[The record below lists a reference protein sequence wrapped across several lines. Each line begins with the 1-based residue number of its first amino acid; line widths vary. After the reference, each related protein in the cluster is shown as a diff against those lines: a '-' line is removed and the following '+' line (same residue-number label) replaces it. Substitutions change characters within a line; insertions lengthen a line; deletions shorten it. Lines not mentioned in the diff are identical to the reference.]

1 MDTQGRRIKKL
12 RLAKGLSQKRLSDMV
27 GIVPT
32 HLQAYEYGTR
42 HPKEEILNRLAKAL
56 DVTPSMLQPLDV
68 DTVNGLLGIIYE
80 MHTSYHGLEIVEE
93 DGQISIR
100 LPNTLQAM
108 PAKKSLLRIKKI
120 LDDYTYQ
127 PYPEYQSA
135 KDIQEENQ
143 ILPDTGVTV
152 AQEKRWVKE
161 QEGLLLRATDL
172 YSPDVN
178 YNQIEADRKALRKQ
192 YPDDSDYSLIK
203 FGAYGEEYLYTVCDV
218 DTRKYHA
225 LRERPDYRQFIADK
239 DKYYRQMLSNL
250 MALRCNFSAD
260 SFIEDKEKRPYMWNH
275 VTDRLLRECEPI
287 VKSKILKDVKK
298 EK

>member
-42 HPKEEILNRLAKAL
+42 HTKEEILNRLAKAL

-120 LDDYTYQ
+120 LDDNTYQ

-192 YPDDSDYSLIK
+192 YPDDS
-203 FGAYGEEYLYTVCDV
+203 
-218 DTRKYHA
+218 
-225 LRERPDYRQFIADK
+225 
-239 DKYYRQMLSNL
+239 
-250 MALRCNFSAD
+250 
-260 SFIEDKEKRPYMWNH
+260 EDE
-275 VTDRLLRECEPI
+275 D
-287 VKSKILKDVKK
+287 
-298 EK
+298 

>member
-42 HPKEEILNRLAKAL
+42 HPTEEILNRLAKAL

-192 YPDDSDYSLIK
+192 YPDDS
-203 FGAYGEEYLYTVCDV
+203 
-218 DTRKYHA
+218 
-225 LRERPDYRQFIADK
+225 
-239 DKYYRQMLSNL
+239 
-250 MALRCNFSAD
+250 
-260 SFIEDKEKRPYMWNH
+260 EDE
-275 VTDRLLRECEPI
+275 D
-287 VKSKILKDVKK
+287 
-298 EK
+298 

>member
-1 MDTQGRRIKKL
+1 
-12 RLAKGLSQKRLSDMV
+12 
-27 GIVPT
+27 
-32 HLQAYEYGTR
+32 
-42 HPKEEILNRLAKAL
+42 
-56 DVTPSMLQPLDV
+56 MLQPLDV

-120 LDDYTYQ
+120 LDDNTYQ

-192 YPDDSDYSLIK
+192 YPDDS
-203 FGAYGEEYLYTVCDV
+203 
-218 DTRKYHA
+218 
-225 LRERPDYRQFIADK
+225 
-239 DKYYRQMLSNL
+239 
-250 MALRCNFSAD
+250 
-260 SFIEDKEKRPYMWNH
+260 EDE
-275 VTDRLLRECEPI
+275 D
-287 VKSKILKDVKK
+287 
-298 EK
+298 

>member
-1 MDTQGRRIKKL
+1 MNSSNCQTVSGNLRCRTTVECCQLLIRI
-12 RLAKGLSQKRLSDMV
+12 M
-27 GIVPT
+27 
-32 HLQAYEYGTR
+32 E
-42 HPKEEILNRLAKAL
+42 LNYLI
-56 DVTPSMLQPLDV
+56 
-68 DTVNGLLGIIYE
+68 TVNGLLGIIYE

-120 LDDYTYQ
+120 LDDNTYQ

-192 YPDDSDYSLIK
+192 YPDDS
-203 FGAYGEEYLYTVCDV
+203 
-218 DTRKYHA
+218 
-225 LRERPDYRQFIADK
+225 
-239 DKYYRQMLSNL
+239 
-250 MALRCNFSAD
+250 
-260 SFIEDKEKRPYMWNH
+260 EDE
-275 VTDRLLRECEPI
+275 D
-287 VKSKILKDVKK
+287 
-298 EK
+298 

>member
-42 HPKEEILNRLAKAL
+42 HPKEEILNRLAKVL

-93 DGQISIR
+93 DGMVSIR

-135 KDIQEENQ
+135 KDIEDENQ

-152 AQEKRWVKE
+152 AQEKRWTKE

-192 YPDDSDYSLIK
+192 YPDDS
-203 FGAYGEEYLYTVCDV
+203 
-218 DTRKYHA
+218 
-225 LRERPDYRQFIADK
+225 
-239 DKYYRQMLSNL
+239 
-250 MALRCNFSAD
+250 
-260 SFIEDKEKRPYMWNH
+260 EDE
-275 VTDRLLRECEPI
+275 D
-287 VKSKILKDVKK
+287 
-298 EK
+298 

>member
-42 HPKEEILNRLAKAL
+42 HPKEEILNRLSKAL

-93 DGQISIR
+93 DGMVSIR

-135 KDIQEENQ
+135 KDIEDENQ

-152 AQEKRWVKE
+152 AQEKRWTKE

-178 YNQIEADRKALRKQ
+178 YNQIEVDRKAIRNQ
-192 YPDDSDYSLIK
+192 YPNDS
-203 FGAYGEEYLYTVCDV
+203 
-218 DTRKYHA
+218 
-225 LRERPDYRQFIADK
+225 
-239 DKYYRQMLSNL
+239 
-250 MALRCNFSAD
+250 
-260 SFIEDKEKRPYMWNH
+260 EDE
-275 VTDRLLRECEPI
+275 D
-287 VKSKILKDVKK
+287 
-298 EK
+298 

>member
-93 DGQISIR
+93 DGQVSIR

-108 PAKKSLLRIKKI
+108 
-120 LDDYTYQ
+120 

-192 YPDDSDYSLIK
+192 YPDDS
-203 FGAYGEEYLYTVCDV
+203 
-218 DTRKYHA
+218 
-225 LRERPDYRQFIADK
+225 
-239 DKYYRQMLSNL
+239 
-250 MALRCNFSAD
+250 
-260 SFIEDKEKRPYMWNH
+260 EDE
-275 VTDRLLRECEPI
+275 D
-287 VKSKILKDVKK
+287 
-298 EK
+298 

>member
-42 HPKEEILNRLAKAL
+42 HPKEEILPRLAKAL

-192 YPDDSDYSLIK
+192 YPDDS
-203 FGAYGEEYLYTVCDV
+203 
-218 DTRKYHA
+218 
-225 LRERPDYRQFIADK
+225 
-239 DKYYRQMLSNL
+239 
-250 MALRCNFSAD
+250 
-260 SFIEDKEKRPYMWNH
+260 EDE
-275 VTDRLLRECEPI
+275 D
-287 VKSKILKDVKK
+287 
-298 EK
+298 

>member
-108 PAKKSLLRIKKI
+108 PAKNHCLGSRKFLTIIHTSLIQNTSQRKTSKKKI
-120 LDDYTYQ
+120 KFYRIR
-127 PYPEYQSA
+127 A
-135 KDIQEENQ
+135 
-143 ILPDTGVTV
+143 
-152 AQEKRWVKE
+152 
-161 QEGLLLRATDL
+161 LLLRRRNAG
-172 YSPDVN
+172 S
-178 YNQIEADRKALRKQ
+178 
-192 YPDDSDYSLIK
+192 
-203 FGAYGEEYLYTVCDV
+203 
-218 DTRKYHA
+218 
-225 LRERPDYRQFIADK
+225 
-239 DKYYRQMLSNL
+239 
-250 MALRCNFSAD
+250 
-260 SFIEDKEKRPYMWNH
+260 
-275 VTDRLLRECEPI
+275 
-287 VKSKILKDVKK
+287 KSKKVCCCEQQIYIAQM
-298 EK
+298 

>member
-93 DGQISIR
+93 DGQVSIR

-120 LDDYTYQ
+120 LDDYTSQRKTSKTKIKFYRIR
-127 PYPEYQSA
+127 A
-135 KDIQEENQ
+135 
-143 ILPDTGVTV
+143 
-152 AQEKRWVKE
+152 
-161 QEGLLLRATDL
+161 LLLRRRNAG
-172 YSPDVN
+172 S
-178 YNQIEADRKALRKQ
+178 
-192 YPDDSDYSLIK
+192 
-203 FGAYGEEYLYTVCDV
+203 
-218 DTRKYHA
+218 
-225 LRERPDYRQFIADK
+225 
-239 DKYYRQMLSNL
+239 
-250 MALRCNFSAD
+250 
-260 SFIEDKEKRPYMWNH
+260 
-275 VTDRLLRECEPI
+275 
-287 VKSKILKDVKK
+287 KSKKVCCCGQQIYIAQM
-298 EK
+298 

>member
-93 DGQISIR
+93 DGQVSIR

-135 KDIQEENQ
+135 KDIEDENQ

-152 AQEKRWVKE
+152 AQEKRWTKE

-172 YSPDVN
+172 YSSDVN

-192 YPDDSDYSLIK
+192 YPDDS
-203 FGAYGEEYLYTVCDV
+203 
-218 DTRKYHA
+218 
-225 LRERPDYRQFIADK
+225 
-239 DKYYRQMLSNL
+239 
-250 MALRCNFSAD
+250 
-260 SFIEDKEKRPYMWNH
+260 EDE
-275 VTDRLLRECEPI
+275 D
-287 VKSKILKDVKK
+287 
-298 EK
+298 

>member
-100 LPNTLQAM
+100 LPKNHCLGSRKFLTIIHTSLIQNTSQR
-108 PAKKSLLRIKKI
+108 KTSKKKI
-120 LDDYTYQ
+120 KFYRIR
-127 PYPEYQSA
+127 A
-135 KDIQEENQ
+135 
-143 ILPDTGVTV
+143 
-152 AQEKRWVKE
+152 
-161 QEGLLLRATDL
+161 LLLRRRNAG
-172 YSPDVN
+172 S
-178 YNQIEADRKALRKQ
+178 
-192 YPDDSDYSLIK
+192 
-203 FGAYGEEYLYTVCDV
+203 
-218 DTRKYHA
+218 
-225 LRERPDYRQFIADK
+225 
-239 DKYYRQMLSNL
+239 
-250 MALRCNFSAD
+250 
-260 SFIEDKEKRPYMWNH
+260 
-275 VTDRLLRECEPI
+275 
-287 VKSKILKDVKK
+287 KSKKVCCCEQQIYIAQM
-298 EK
+298 

>member
-27 GIVPT
+27 GFVPT
-32 HLQAYEYGTR
+32 HFQAYEYGTR
-42 HPKEEILNRLAKAL
+42 HPQGEILNRLAKAL

-120 LDDYTYQ
+120 LDDNTYQ

-192 YPDDSDYSLIK
+192 YPDDS
-203 FGAYGEEYLYTVCDV
+203 
-218 DTRKYHA
+218 
-225 LRERPDYRQFIADK
+225 
-239 DKYYRQMLSNL
+239 
-250 MALRCNFSAD
+250 
-260 SFIEDKEKRPYMWNH
+260 EDE
-275 VTDRLLRECEPI
+275 D
-287 VKSKILKDVKK
+287 
-298 EK
+298 

>member
-32 HLQAYEYGTR
+32 HLQAYEYGAR

-120 LDDYTYQ
+120 LDDNTYQ

-192 YPDDSDYSLIK
+192 YPDDS
-203 FGAYGEEYLYTVCDV
+203 
-218 DTRKYHA
+218 
-225 LRERPDYRQFIADK
+225 
-239 DKYYRQMLSNL
+239 
-250 MALRCNFSAD
+250 
-260 SFIEDKEKRPYMWNH
+260 EDE
-275 VTDRLLRECEPI
+275 D
-287 VKSKILKDVKK
+287 
-298 EK
+298 

>member
-1 MDTQGRRIKKL
+1 MNKQKL
-12 RLAKGLSQKRLSDMV
+12 TEAVKNLAYELGADMV
-27 GIVPT
+27 GIAPT

-56 DVTPSMLQPLDV
+56 DVAPSMLQPLDV

-93 DGQISIR
+93 DGMVSIR
-100 LPNTLQAM
+100 LPNTLQGM

-135 KDIQEENQ
+135 KDIEDENQ

-152 AQEKRWVKE
+152 AQEKRWTKE

-178 YNQIEADRKALRKQ
+178 YNQIEVDRKAIRNQ
-192 YPDDSDYSLIK
+192 YPNDS
-203 FGAYGEEYLYTVCDV
+203 
-218 DTRKYHA
+218 
-225 LRERPDYRQFIADK
+225 
-239 DKYYRQMLSNL
+239 
-250 MALRCNFSAD
+250 
-260 SFIEDKEKRPYMWNH
+260 EDE
-275 VTDRLLRECEPI
+275 D
-287 VKSKILKDVKK
+287 
-298 EK
+298 

>member
-120 LDDYTYQ
+120 LDDNTY
-127 PYPEYQSA
+127 
-135 KDIQEENQ
+135 QEENQ

-192 YPDDSDYSLIK
+192 YPDDS
-203 FGAYGEEYLYTVCDV
+203 
-218 DTRKYHA
+218 
-225 LRERPDYRQFIADK
+225 
-239 DKYYRQMLSNL
+239 
-250 MALRCNFSAD
+250 
-260 SFIEDKEKRPYMWNH
+260 EDE
-275 VTDRLLRECEPI
+275 D
-287 VKSKILKDVKK
+287 
-298 EK
+298 

>member
-42 HPKEEILNRLAKAL
+42 HPKEEIFNRLAKAL

-120 LDDYTYQ
+120 LDDNTYQ

-192 YPDDSDYSLIK
+192 YPDDS
-203 FGAYGEEYLYTVCDV
+203 
-218 DTRKYHA
+218 
-225 LRERPDYRQFIADK
+225 
-239 DKYYRQMLSNL
+239 
-250 MALRCNFSAD
+250 
-260 SFIEDKEKRPYMWNH
+260 EDE
-275 VTDRLLRECEPI
+275 D
-287 VKSKILKDVKK
+287 
-298 EK
+298 

>member
-12 RLAKGLSQKRLSDMV
+12 RLAKTLSQKRLSDMV
-27 GIVPT
+27 GIAPT

-42 HPKEEILNRLAKAL
+42 HPKEEILNRLAKSL
-56 DVTPSMLQPLDV
+56 DVAPSMLQPLDV

-93 DGQISIR
+93 DGMVSIR

-135 KDIQEENQ
+135 KDIEDENQ

-152 AQEKRWVKE
+152 AQEKRWTKE

-178 YNQIEADRKALRKQ
+178 YNQIEVDRKAIRNQ
-192 YPDDSDYSLIK
+192 YPNDS
-203 FGAYGEEYLYTVCDV
+203 
-218 DTRKYHA
+218 
-225 LRERPDYRQFIADK
+225 
-239 DKYYRQMLSNL
+239 
-250 MALRCNFSAD
+250 
-260 SFIEDKEKRPYMWNH
+260 EDE
-275 VTDRLLRECEPI
+275 D
-287 VKSKILKDVKK
+287 
-298 EK
+298 

>member
-1 MDTQGRRIKKL
+1 MNKQKL
-12 RLAKGLSQKRLSDMV
+12 TEAVKNLAYELGADMV
-27 GIVPT
+27 GIAPT

-56 DVTPSMLQPLDV
+56 DVAPSMLQPLDV

-93 DGQISIR
+93 DGMVSIR

-135 KDIQEENQ
+135 KDIEDENQ

-152 AQEKRWVKE
+152 AQEKRWTKE

-192 YPDDSDYSLIK
+192 YPDDS
-203 FGAYGEEYLYTVCDV
+203 
-218 DTRKYHA
+218 
-225 LRERPDYRQFIADK
+225 
-239 DKYYRQMLSNL
+239 
-250 MALRCNFSAD
+250 
-260 SFIEDKEKRPYMWNH
+260 EDE
-275 VTDRLLRECEPI
+275 D
-287 VKSKILKDVKK
+287 
-298 EK
+298 

>member
-12 RLAKGLSQKRLSDMV
+12 RLAKTLSQKRLSDMV
-27 GIVPT
+27 GIAPT

-56 DVTPSMLQPLDV
+56 DVAPSMLQPLDV

-93 DGQISIR
+93 DGMVSIR

-135 KDIQEENQ
+135 KDIEDENQ

-152 AQEKRWVKE
+152 AQEKRWTKE
-161 QEGLLLRATDL
+161 QEGFLLRATDL
-172 YSPDVN
+172 YSKRLT
-178 YNQIEADRKALRKQ
+178 YK
-192 YPDDSDYSLIK
+192 
-203 FGAYGEEYLYTVCDV
+203 
-218 DTRKYHA
+218 KY
-225 LRERPDYRQFIADK
+225 
-239 DKYYRQMLSNL
+239 
-250 MALRCNFSAD
+250 
-260 SFIEDKEKRPYMWNH
+260 
-275 VTDRLLRECEPI
+275 V
-287 VKSKILKDVKK
+287 V
-298 EK
+298 

>member
-1 MDTQGRRIKKL
+1 
-12 RLAKGLSQKRLSDMV
+12 
-27 GIVPT
+27 
-32 HLQAYEYGTR
+32 
-42 HPKEEILNRLAKAL
+42 
-56 DVTPSMLQPLDV
+56 
-68 DTVNGLLGIIYE
+68 

-120 LDDYTYQ
+120 LDDNTYQ
-127 PYPEYQSA
+127 SYPEYQSA

-192 YPDDSDYSLIK
+192 YPDDS
-203 FGAYGEEYLYTVCDV
+203 
-218 DTRKYHA
+218 
-225 LRERPDYRQFIADK
+225 
-239 DKYYRQMLSNL
+239 
-250 MALRCNFSAD
+250 
-260 SFIEDKEKRPYMWNH
+260 EDE
-275 VTDRLLRECEPI
+275 D
-287 VKSKILKDVKK
+287 
-298 EK
+298 

>member
-42 HPKEEILNRLAKAL
+42 HPKEEILTRLAKAL

-93 DGQISIR
+93 DGMVSIR

-135 KDIQEENQ
+135 KDIEDENQ

-152 AQEKRWVKE
+152 AQEKRWTKE

-192 YPDDSDYSLIK
+192 YPDDS
-203 FGAYGEEYLYTVCDV
+203 
-218 DTRKYHA
+218 
-225 LRERPDYRQFIADK
+225 
-239 DKYYRQMLSNL
+239 
-250 MALRCNFSAD
+250 
-260 SFIEDKEKRPYMWNH
+260 EDE
-275 VTDRLLRECEPI
+275 D
-287 VKSKILKDVKK
+287 
-298 EK
+298 